1 MLASEIYS
9 GCIMEKLIFPYLR
22 EPKTKARIFFL
33 SYNQKRILS
42 ISVQKCLAAQQNMSG
57 DILSNP
63 PNRTLNIS
71 FQN

>member
-9 GCIMEKLIFPYLR
+9 GFIMEKLIFPYLR
-22 EPKTKARIFFL
+22 EPKTRIFFL